1 MESESIEIAGRK
13 IPNCDWDKTP
23 ESVKLVIEEYHAI
36 VAGLTVRVSALEE
49 RLNKNS
55 KNSSIPPS
63 KNGFGGAKKPEEKK
77 NPKKAAKQRSKQER
91 AEQKLYPP
99 EECKEIHEE
108 KPFSCSECGEKLT
121 GADPEPYRHQVIEMP
136 IVKPD
141 VVEYRLHELDCEHCG
156 AKTRAELP
164 AGVTPKSYGEGLAA
178 WIAILSSEYRQS
190 YRQVEKL
197 LAELCGIEL
206 SRGTI
211 GRARAEINAAVELA
225 NIQAQEYVQQQP
237 AVNVDETGFKQYNGD
252 GQNPGQ
258 KRGWLWVV
266 VTPLVSFFTVVLSR
280 SQATA
285 QAVLGNYTGV
295 VGSDRCPS
303 YNWLENNQR
312 QVCWAHLL
320 RDFQAMAERTGASAE
335 IGTSL
340 VNKGHRLFHW
350 WHRVRDGTMSRALFI
365 EATIVLRAA
374 IKKELESATALPI
387 GHNEKTPLAKT
398 VRTCQQLLNVES
410 AMWTFVDHPDVEPT
424 NNVAERALRP
434 AVIWRN
440 TSFGSQSQVGSEFV
454 ARMLTVNSSL
464 KAQGRSVLDFLTQSC
479 RAYRLEIVAPT
490 LIPLPELAPKISNLN
505 AASNR
510 ASIILL

>member
-13 IPNCDWDKTP
+13 IPAGDWDKTP
-23 ESVKLVIEEYHAI
+23 ESIKLVIEEYHAI
-36 VAGLTVRVSALEE
+36 VAGLTARVSALEE
-49 RLNKNS
+49 KLNKNS

-63 KNGFGGAKKPEEKK
+63 KNGFGGAKKPEEPK
-77 NPKKAAKQRSKQER
+77 NQKKAAKKRIKQER

-99 EECKEIHEE
+99 SECKEIHEE
-108 KPFSCSECGEKLT
+108 KPLSCSECGEKLT
-121 GADPEPYRHQVIEMP
+121 GEDPEPYRHQIIEMP
-136 IVKPD
+136 IVRPD

-164 AGVTPKSYGEGLAA
+164 EGVTPKSYGEGLAA

-211 GRARAEINAAVELA
+211 GRARAEINAAVESA
-225 NIQAQEYVQQQP
+225 NLEAQEYVQQQP
-237 AVNVDETGFKQYNGD
+237 VVNVDETGFKQYNGD
-252 GQNPGQ
+252 GQNPGK

-266 VTPLVSFFTVVLSR
+266 VTPLISFFTVVLSR

-285 QAVLGNYTGV
+285 QGILGNYQGI

-303 YNWLENNQR
+303 YSWLENNHR

-320 RDFQAMAERTGASAE
+320 RDFQAIAERSGASAE

-340 VNKGHRLFHW
+340 LHKGHRLFHW
-350 WHRVRDGTMSRALFI
+350 WHRVRDGTMSRELFV
-365 EATIVLRAA
+365 EATQLLRAA
-374 IKKELESATALPI
+374 FIEELESAGSLPI
-387 GHNEKTPLAKT
+387 GVAETTPLAKT
-398 VRTCQQLLNVES
+398 VRTCQQLLKVEA

-440 TSFGSQSQVGSEFV
+440 TSFGSQSQGGSEFV
-454 ARMLTVNSSL
+454 ARMLTVSSSL
-464 KAQGRSVLDFLTQSC
+464 KAQGRSVVDFLTQSC
-479 RAYRLEIVAPT
+479 QASRLGSTPPT
-490 LIPLPELAPKISNLN
+490 LIPISEPSF
-505 AASNR
+505 SNER
-510 ASIILL
+510 IILL

>member
-1 MESESIEIAGRK
+1 MESDSIEIAGRK
-13 IPNCDWDKTP
+13 VTKTDWNETP
-23 ESVKLVIEEYHAI
+23 ESIKLVIEDYERIISA
-36 VAGLTVRVSALEE
+36 LTLRVSNLEE
-49 RLNKNS
+49 KLNKNS

-63 KNGFGGAKKPEEKK
+63 KNGFGGGKQVGQQKV
-77 NPKKAAKQRSKQER
+77 KKAAKPRIKQETSER
-91 AEQKLYPP
+91 KLYPAA
-99 EECKEIHEE
+99 ECKEIHEE
-108 KPFSCSECGEKLT
+108 KPPACTECGEKLQ
-121 GADPEPYRHQVIEMP
+121 GEDPEPYRHQIIEMP
-136 IVKPD
+136 IVRPD

-164 AGVTPKSYGEGLAA
+164 AGVTPKSYGQGLAA

-197 LAELCGIEL
+197 LKELCGVEL

-211 GRARAEINAAVELA
+211 GRARAEINTAIELA
-225 NIQAQEYVQQQP
+225 NTQAQEYVQQQP
-237 AVNVDETGFKQYNGD
+237 VVNVDETGFKQYNGD
-252 GQNPGQ
+252 GQNPGK

-266 VTPLVSFFTVVLSR
+266 VTPLVSFFVVALSR

-285 QAVLGNYTGV
+285 QGILGDYLGI

-303 YNWLENNQR
+303 YGWLENDQR

-320 RDFQAMAERTGASAE
+320 RDFQAMAERSGASAE

-340 VNKGHRLFHW
+340 LHKGHRLFHW
-350 WHRVRDGTMSRALFI
+350 WHRVRDGTMSRELFV
-365 EATIVLRAA
+365 EATQLLRAA
-374 IKKELESATALPI
+374 FIQELESTVALPI
-387 GHNEKTPLAKT
+387 GYAETTPLAKT
-398 VRTCQQLLNVES
+398 VRTCQQLLKIEA

-440 TSFGSQSQVGSEFV
+440 TSFGSQSQGGSEFV
-454 ARMLTVNSSL
+454 ARMLTVSSSL

-479 RAYRLEIVAPT
+479 QAARWGTTPPT
-490 LIPLPELAPKISNLN
+490 LTPISEPTF
-505 AASNR
+505 SNER
-510 ASIILL
+510 IILL